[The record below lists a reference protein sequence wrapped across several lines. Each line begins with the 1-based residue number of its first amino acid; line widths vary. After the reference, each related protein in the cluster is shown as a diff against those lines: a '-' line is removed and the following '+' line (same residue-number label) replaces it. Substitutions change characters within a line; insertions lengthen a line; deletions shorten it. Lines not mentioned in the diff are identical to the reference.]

1 MYHKCLF
8 KEIQIR
14 IFEIVS
20 DTPLNS
26 TERAILCYMIVT
38 GVKDRKKIAE
48 DIDISEKLLNKYMS
62 NLRGYGFIDEDD
74 NPASILLGYDDQLYQ
89 IKLELKGNAST

>member
-1 MYHKCLF
+1 
-8 KEIQIR
+8 
-14 IFEIVS
+14 
-20 DTPLNS
+20 
-26 TERAILCYMIVT
+26 
-38 GVKDRKKIAE
+38 
-48 DIDISEKLLNKYMS
+48 MS